1 MLLRK
6 MGLFAAGIAASTA
19 VTAGAQGRPGVPV
32 MVNGGRIDGDAILL
46 KNVGRTVVPMR
57 ALFESLGAQVE
68 WDARE
73 RAVYAWKPDGTG
85 VRLGLGSRDAQSMSM
100 SADPGPRNWGRVDR
114 TFQIDAPA
122 MMSDSRIYVPL
133 RFAAEAL
140 KADVRYS
147 AYEPAV
153 YIRTEAVAGSRE
165 EEPPVAERPRRPRE
179 RPGRE
184 SGVAAL
190 NVDLLTDGTR
200 FDRNG
205 RTTFDLTITNDTART
220 ISIPFSSGQQFD
232 IEVLQ
237 GAEVVWNWAHGRV
250 FTQALIEVQL
260 HAGEKK
266 TYSARWDFTDNDG
279 RRIAPGRYTVR
290 GLVMTREG
298 RRQPVVEEQI
308 TVTP

>member
-1 MLLRK
+1 MLLRR
-6 MGLFAAGIAASTA
+6 MGLLAAGVAVSAAVGAS
-19 VTAGAQGRPGVPV
+19 AQGRSSVPV
-32 MVNGGRIDGDAILL
+32 MVNGSRIEGEAILL

-85 VRLGLGSRDAQSMSM
+85 VRLGLGSRDAQSMTM
-100 SADPGPRNWGRVDR
+100 SADPGPRNWGHVDR

-122 MMSDSRIYVPL
+122 MMSESRIYVPL

-153 YIRTEAVAGSRE
+153 YIRTEAVAGTRE
-165 EEPPVAERPRRPRE
+165 EEPPVAERPRRPR
-179 RPGRE
+179 RE

-190 NVDLLTDGTR
+190 NIDLVTDGTR

-205 RTTFDLTITNDTART
+205 RTTFDLTMTNDTGRT

-232 IEVLQ
+232 IEVLRDN
-237 GAEVVWNWAHGRV
+237 EVVWNWAHGRV
-250 FTQALIEVQL
+250 FTQALIEMRL
-260 HAGEKK
+260 DAGEKK

-279 RRIAPGRYTVR
+279 RRVAPGRYTVR
-290 GLVMTREG
+290 GIVMTRDG
-298 RRQPVVEEQI
+298 RRQPAVEEQI
-308 TVTP
+308 TVTQ